1 MLSPVGCC
9 CAHLLTDICMP
20 MDTLQGVA
28 AAATGQT
35 LHPPSP
41 SSSSDVQAVQ
51 DEIEEVKQQTKD
63 LEKKIV
69 GLEAEIEEA
78 KKQGEK
84 EEVTQL
90 RAEKQQLRAEK
101 QQLRAEKQQ
110 LGEKQLLLLRANTR
124 NSN

>member
-1 MLSPVGCC
+1 MVAMLSPIGCC

-41 SSSSDVQAVQ
+41 SSSPDVQAVQ

-69 GLEAEIEEA
+69 SLEAEIEEA
-78 KKQGEK
+78 KKQDRK
-84 EEVTQL
+84 EMVMQL
-90 RAEKQQLRAEK
+90 MAKEQQLRAKE
-101 QQLRAEKQQ
+101 QQ